1 MKKHLEQ
8 AIILLGTFLIAF
20 MGSALNPAIP
30 AIAEE
35 FHMEA
40 AGTGRIVTAYM
51 VTCIVLP
58 VPFARWAQR
67 SEPKKILAAGLG
79 LFTAAS
85 LGGIFV
91 PSEWLLFT
99 VRGLQGVGTA
109 MIYSTGMWILISGC
123 TEEDR
128 AKRLSLSSAA
138 MYLGLAAGPA
148 AGGLLNQY
156 LGWQW
161 IFAAAAVVS
170 AAAFSGSLV
179 LLRRCRQEAPG
190 FPPPG
195 KTSPSGRG
203 WLRNLLPRQLFRRR
217 KVLYFYYLASLISC
231 GVNFLLNYM
240 LSLYFQTSL
249 GFSPQKAGFLL
260 ILPSAV
266 QALVSIPVG
275 KAAGKGGKR
284 IRHLAASGILG
295 SGAVVAGF
303 VGINGGWPLWLI
315 CTGLAAAGGFNAL
328 FTAPNTMEIMA
339 AAGKQ
344 NLSMASAVISTVRSL
359 GNCVGVVS
367 AGFVTRLV
375 MGQARLSEAG
385 PEALTEVLQITFS
398 FWAALCILGFLMA
411 LKKKM

>member
-1 MKKHLEQ
+1 MKKYLEQ
-8 AIILLGTFLIAF
+8 AVILLGTFLIAF
-20 MGSALNPAIP
+20 MGSALNPAIA
-30 AIAEE
+30 AIAKE

-51 VTCIVLP
+51 ATCIVLP
-58 VPFARWAQR
+58 VPFARWAER
-67 SEPKKILAAGLG
+67 AEPKRILAAGLG

-85 LGGIFV
+85 AGGILV
-91 PSEWLLFT
+91 QTEWQLFA

-148 AGGLLNQY
+148 AGGLLQQY
-156 LGWQW
+156 LGWHW

-179 LLRRCRQEAPG
+179 MLTQLRKEQRG

-195 KTSPSGRG
+195 RTLISARGRF
-203 WLRNLLPRQLFRRR
+203 RNLLPVGLFRRR
-217 KVLYFYYLASLISC
+217 KVLYLYYLTSLISC

-240 LSLYFQTSL
+240 LSLYFQIGL
-249 GFSPQKAGFLL
+249 GFHPQKAGFLL

-275 KAAGKGGKR
+275 KAAEKGGSR
-284 IRHLAASGILG
+284 TRHLAAAGILG
-295 SGAVVAGF
+295 SGAVAAGF
-303 VGINGGWPLWLI
+303 AGINGSWPLWLI
-315 CTGLAAAGGFNAL
+315 STGLAAAGVFNAL

-339 AAGKQ
+339 AAGKK
-344 NLSMASAVISTVRSL
+344 NLSMASALISTVRSL
-359 GNCVGVVS
+359 GNSAGVMS
-367 AGFVTRLV
+367 AGFITHLV

-385 PEALTEVLQITFS
+385 PEAMTEVLRTGFS
-398 FWAALCILGFLMA
+398 FWAGLCILGFFMEFR
-411 LKKKM
+411 KKV